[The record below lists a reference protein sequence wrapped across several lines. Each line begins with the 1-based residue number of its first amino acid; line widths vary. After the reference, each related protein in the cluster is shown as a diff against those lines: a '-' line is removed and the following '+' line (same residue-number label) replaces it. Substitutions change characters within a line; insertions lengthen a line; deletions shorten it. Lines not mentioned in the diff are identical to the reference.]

1 MAYGTTLNSS
11 PVLTDDNQPWPEDQP
26 PPSSSY
32 ANVGP
37 QPQQSPYYLVN
48 LAKSLWSGAT
58 LPGDVATGKASMT
71 DPATQ
76 ARVQDMTGLQTGS
89 GLTQPAEED
98 ALNAGFRLYHGSK
111 VKFDQPSTDFIGTG
125 QGAQTYG
132 WGIYGAQAEPVALD
146 LRNQV
151 SGQALGIG
159 DRKVIPSGAPEEQAM
174 SWLRSGHIQGVLD
187 PFDYARENIARSGKD
202 FGMNDSDIQKSADAL
217 AAWKRAG
224 AKPVSAGHMQ
234 EWEVNA
240 DPEHFLD
247 WDALAD
253 EQTPHVARALQN
265 APWGDELQR
274 HLDTSSQYDYTN
286 PAGQNIYDWLS
297 EDLGPKGASH
307 ALVDAG
313 IPGIRHLDAVSRGGA
328 ARQFGVPS
336 SDATRNFILPDPSL
350 IKVVRHYNAA
360 GAPATFG
367 NVFNDKPGQT
377 P

>member
-76 ARVQDMTGLQTGS
+76 RRVQDLTGTVMGGS
-89 GLTQPAEED
+89 AAAPAEED
-98 ALNAGFRLYHGSK
+98 ALNAGFRLYHGTTK
-111 VKFDQPSTDFIGTG
+111 KFDQPSNEFINTG
-125 QGAQTYG
+125 QGAQSYG
-132 WGIYGAQAEPVALD
+132 WGHYGAQAEPVALD
-146 LRNQV
+146 MRDQLNGPAIQ
-151 SGQALGIG
+151 IG
-159 DRKVIPSGAPEEQAM
+159 DQKFQPAGFSPEERALD
-174 SWLRSGHIQGVLD
+174 WLKSAQDQGFAD
-187 PFDYARENIARSGKD
+187 PYGFARSNIIQKGES
-202 FGMNDSDIQKSADAL
+202 FGMPKSDISSSLDAL
-217 AAWKRAG
+217 RRWQEQG
-224 AKPVSAGHMQ
+224 ATVTHGGHMQ

-240 DPEHFLD
+240 DPEHFLS
-247 WDALAD
+247 WDYPMSDQSSHVMEKIQAAFPHIAD
-253 EQTPHVARALQN
+253 HLENRNPYRNPTGRDAYRYIAE
-265 APWGDELQR
+265 DE
-274 HLDTSSQYDYTN
+274 
-286 PAGQNIYDWLS
+286 
-297 EDLGPKGASH
+297 GPQGASEQ
-307 ALVDAG
+307 LVQAG
-313 IPGIRHLDAVSRGGA
+313 IPGIRYFDQASRLKA
-328 ARQFGVPS
+328 AKNMGIATP
-336 SDATRNFILPDPSL
+336 DATSNFVLPDPSL

-360 GAPATFG
+360 GVPATFG